1 MIQKV
6 EDCLEAGSSF
16 STHGCS
22 EKMARL
28 PLKPS
33 PYCLSTPLHYAPSS
47 LSISFIMLVQ
57 NMIQVLVGTP
67 CARCAGVKLN
77 GHPVRIFFPTT
88 RHSSNQLS
96 YLLHVSN
103 FVQFWSRQ
111 DKNQL
116 GEVGESEA
124 ASQLEIP
131 ANELEQ
137 VGDGSVGPQIGAYML
152 DCINCDVVHMIWVW

>member
-1 MIQKV
+1 MQKLKV
-6 EDCLEAGSSF
+6 
-16 STHGCS
+16 HPS
-22 EKMARL
+22 E
-28 PLKPS
+28 
-33 PYCLSTPLHYAPSS
+33 
-47 LSISFIMLVQ
+47 
-57 NMIQVLVGTP
+57 N
-67 CARCAGVKLN
+67 
-77 GHPVRIFFPTT
+77 IFTTT

-137 VGDGSVGPQIGAYML
+137 VGNNSEGPQIGAYVGL
-152 DCINCDVVHMIWVW
+152 HKL